1 MPPLLILVLLEWVKG
16 RKQAAVKLAGS
27 PASRD
32 SVSEERKKDLV
43 STIADN
49 FAELSV
55 EDGCG
60 RSFLMTF
67 VPFRFTSKKV
77 FLVLCCIAPRDSSKG
92 ASQHQM
98 DCLLLAGEDI
108 GARH

>member
-1 MPPLLILVLLEWVKG
+1 LFACCMPPLLILVLLEWVKG

-60 RSFLMTF
+60 EVLLDDICPLPFYQQEGLLGAVLHCTKGFLQRSIA
-67 VPFRFTSKKV
+67 TSNR
-77 FLVLCCIAPRDSSKG
+77 LP
-92 ASQHQM
+92 
-98 DCLLLAGEDI
+98 LACW
-108 GARH
+108 